1 MADAAGARAAL
12 LERQGPPGSDTPRG
26 QPWSPPPKRGSC
38 PTIPVARWRGSPR
51 PAVEIPLQ
59 AAVEI
64 PLQAVAGDEILPDME
79 KVQAAFI

>member
-1 MADAAGARAAL
+1 MQLPLG
-12 LERQGPPGSDTPRG
+12 QRG

-59 AAVEI
+59 A
-64 PLQAVAGDEILPDME
+64 VAGDEILPDME